1 MDPVIVKLTGDP
13 LFWGAVMGVCG
24 VVLGHWVTRKSKKE
38 EHQLAVLQATVTA
51 LDDSVQDLR
60 AQVKELEGRVDTAEK
75 KSRVA
80 TEKYSVALTHAATL
94 RIAATGLFARHA
106 KLPGFDH
113 AELPPVPALIEADM
127 RHNWPGAFEETS
139 VGNGQHT

>member
-1 MDPVIVKLTGDP
+1 MHPVIVKLTGDP

-60 AQVKELEGRVDTAEK
+60 AQVKDLEGRVNTAEK

-94 RIAATGLFARHA
+94 RIAAIALFTR
-106 KLPGFDH
+106 LDSLNVGH

-127 RHNWPGAFEETS
+127 RHQWPSAFDERQGTE
-139 VGNGQHT
+139 NE

>member
-60 AQVKELEGRVDTAEK
+60 AQVKDLEGRVNTAEK

-80 TEKYSVALTHAATL
+80 TEKYSVALTDAASL
-94 RIAATGLFARHA
+94 RIAATALFTR
-106 KLPGFDH
+106 LDSLNVDH
-113 AELPPVPALIEADM
+113 TALPPVPALIEADM
-127 RHNWPGAFEETS
+127 RHQWPSAFNE
-139 VGNGQHT
+139 

>member
-51 LDDSVQDLR
+51 LDDSVQHLR
-60 AQVKELEGRVDTAEK
+60 TQVKELEERVNTAEK

-80 TEKYSVALTHAATL
+80 TEKYSEALTHAATL
-94 RIAATGLFARHA
+94 RIAAAGLFA
-106 KLPGFDH
+106 
-113 AELPPVPALIEADM
+113 
-127 RHNWPGAFEETS
+127 
-139 VGNGQHT
+139 QHSGSRVAQTILSPQ

>member
-1 MDPVIVKLTGDP
+1 MKLTGDP

-60 AQVKELEGRVDTAEK
+60 AQVKELEGRVNTAEK

-94 RIAATGLFARHA
+94 RIAATGLFAR
-106 KLPGFDH
+106 LDSLNVDH
-113 AELPPVPALIEADM
+113 TALPPVPALIEADM
-127 RHNWPGAFEETS
+127 RHDWPGVFN
-139 VGNGQHT
+139 NGKGTENE

>member
-51 LDDSVQDLR
+51 LDDSVQHLR
-60 AQVKELEGRVDTAEK
+60 TQVKELEERVNTAEK

-80 TEKYSVALTHAATL
+80 TEKYSEALTHAATL
-94 RIAATGLFARHA
+94 RIAAKGLFAR
-106 KLPGFDH
+106 LDSLNVGH

-127 RHNWPGAFEETS
+127 LHQWPSAFND
-139 VGNGQHT
+139 G

>member
-13 LFWGAVMGVCG
+13 LFWGAIMGVFG
-24 VVLGHWVTRKSKKE
+24 VVLGHLVTRKSKKE

-60 AQVKELEGRVDTAEK
+60 AQVKDLEGRVNTAEK

-80 TEKYSVALTHAATL
+80 NEKYSVALTYAATL
-94 RIAATGLFARHA
+94 RIAVVALFTRHA
-106 KLPGFDH
+106 ELPGFSH
-113 AELPPVPALIEADM
+113 PELPPVPALIEADM
-127 RHNWPGAFEETS
+127 RHQWPSAFNE
-139 VGNGQHT
+139 G

>member
-1 MDPVIVKLTGDP
+1 MHPVIVKLTGDP

-60 AQVKELEGRVDTAEK
+60 AQVKDLEGRVNTAEK

-94 RIAATGLFARHA
+94 RIAAIALFTRPDSLNVGHV
-106 KLPGFDH
+106 
-113 AELPPVPALIEADM
+113 ELPPVPALIEADM
-127 RHNWPGAFEETS
+127 RHQWPSAFDERQGTE
-139 VGNGQHT
+139 NE

>member
-1 MDPVIVKLTGDP
+1 MKLTGDP

-38 EHQLAVLQATVTA
+38 EHQLPVLQATVTA
-51 LDDSVQDLR
+51 LDDSVQHLR
-60 AQVKELEGRVDTAEK
+60 TQVKELEERVNTAEK

-80 TEKYSVALTHAATL
+80 TEKYSEALTHAAML
-94 RIAATGLFARHA
+94 RIAAAGLFAR
-106 KLPGFDH
+106 LDSLNVGH

-127 RHNWPGAFEETS
+127 LHQWPSAFND
-139 VGNGQHT
+139 G